1 MIRQLRRT
9 HRAIII
15 ALAIALIAVFI
26 AALSVRPHP
35 PVPNAVRFPATG
47 GGR

>member
-1 MIRQLRRT
+1 MIRQLRRG
-9 HRAIII
+9 HRAIFV
-15 ALAIALIAVFI
+15 ALAIALVVLFI

-35 PVPNAVRFPATG
+35 PAPNAVRFPATG